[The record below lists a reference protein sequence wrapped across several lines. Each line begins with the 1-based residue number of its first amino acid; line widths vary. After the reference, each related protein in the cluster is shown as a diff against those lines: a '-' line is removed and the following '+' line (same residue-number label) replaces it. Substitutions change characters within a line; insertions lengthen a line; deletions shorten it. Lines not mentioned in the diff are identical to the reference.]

1 MRREVHKFGGA
12 SVRDA
17 EAVRNVGSI
26 VLGLWNRG
34 VQPVVVVS
42 AMAKSTNALEKIWT
56 GLPEGGAVEPLCA
69 DVLGFH
75 ANVVQELGL
84 PEDLLQTDV
93 AEFLAV
99 AEGLKGRGS
108 ADAAGYDALVGFGE
122 RMSTRIVHAHLVQ
135 IGLAAQW
142 LSAWELVRTDEAHRA
157 AQVQL
162 PATGDAVRLAMTGIG
177 QGLAV
182 TQGFVG
188 GAANGAPTTL
198 GREGSDFSG
207 ALFAEAW
214 GAERLV
220 VWKDVEGV
228 MTGDPRHW
236 PEATK
241 MDRLD
246 HGTAERMSLAGAG
259 ILHPATMAPL
269 RRAGIPLEVRSFQR
283 PGLEGTVIG
292 EQHAPSDL
300 PALWAFEEEASGE
313 KKVRCLTA
321 DPDLAMAEWNAVF
334 PDRQAS
340 SVEVDPNIE
349 GCFRLVF

>member
-17 EAVRNVGSI
+17 EAVRNVGRI

-56 GLPEGGAVEPLCA
+56 GLPEGVAVEPLCA

-75 ANVVQELGL
+75 ANVVRDLGL
-84 PEDLLQTDV
+84 PEDLIQTDV
-93 AEFLAV
+93 ADFLAL
-99 AEGLKGRGS
+99 AEGLKGKGP

-122 RMSTRIVHAHLVQ
+122 RLSTRIVHAHLVQ

-142 LSAWELVRTDEAHRA
+142 LSAWELVRTDASHRA

-162 PATGDAVRLAMTGIG
+162 PATGDAVRRAMTGIG
-177 QGLAV
+177 KGLAV

-207 ALFAEAW
+207 AVFAEAW
-214 GAERLV
+214 SAERLV

-236 PEATK
+236 PGATK
-241 MDRLD
+241 IDRLD

-283 PGLEGTVIG
+283 PELEGTVIG
-292 EQHAPSDL
+292 ERHAPSDL
-300 PALWAFEEEASGE
+300 PSLWAFGADATGKEE
-313 KKVRCLTA
+313 VRCLTA
-321 DPDLAMAEWNAVF
+321 APDQAVAEWNAVF

-340 SVEVDPNIE
+340 SADIDPNIS

>member
-1 MRREVHKFGGA
+1 
-12 SVRDA
+12 
-17 EAVRNVGSI
+17 
-26 VLGLWNRG
+26 
-34 VQPVVVVS
+34 
-42 AMAKSTNALEKIWT
+42 MAKSTNALEKIWT
-56 GLPEGGAVEPLCA
+56 GLPEGVAVEPLCA

-75 ANVVQELGL
+75 ANVVRDLGL
-84 PEDLLQTDV
+84 PEDLIQTDV
-93 AEFLAV
+93 ADFLAV
-99 AEGLKGRGS
+99 AEGLKGKGP

-122 RMSTRIVHAHLVQ
+122 RLSTRIVHAHLVQ

-142 LSAWELVRTDEAHRA
+142 LSAWELVRTDASHRA

-162 PATGDAVRLAMTGIG
+162 PATGDAVRRAMTGIG
-177 QGLAV
+177 KGLAV

-207 ALFAEAW
+207 AVFAEAW
-214 GAERLV
+214 SAERLV

-236 PEATK
+236 PGATK
-241 MDRLD
+241 IDRLD

-283 PGLEGTVIG
+283 PELEGTVIG
-292 EQHAPSDL
+292 ERHAPSDR
-300 PALWAFEEEASGE
+300 PSLWAFGADATGKEE
-313 KKVRCLTA
+313 VRCLTA
-321 DPDLAMAEWNAVF
+321 APDQAVAEWNAVF

-340 SVEVDPNIE
+340 SADIDPNIS

>member
-17 EAVRNVGSI
+17 EAVRNVGRI

-56 GLPEGGAVEPLCA
+56 GLPEGVAVEPLCA

-75 ANVVQELGL
+75 ANVVRDLGL
-84 PEDLLQTDV
+84 PEDLIQTDV
-93 AEFLAV
+93 ADFLAV
-99 AEGLKGRGS
+99 AEGLKGKGP

-122 RMSTRIVHAHLVQ
+122 RLSTRIVHAHLVQ

-142 LSAWELVRTDEAHRA
+142 LSAWELVRTDASHRA

-162 PATGDAVRLAMTGIG
+162 PATGDAVRRAMTGIG
-177 QGLAV
+177 KGLAV

-188 GAANGAPTTL
+188 GADNGAPTTL

-207 ALFAEAW
+207 AVFAEAW
-214 GAERLV
+214 SAERLV

-236 PEATK
+236 PGATK
-241 MDRLD
+241 IDRLD

-283 PGLEGTVIG
+283 PELEGTVIG
-292 EQHAPSDL
+292 ERHAPSDL
-300 PALWAFEEEASGE
+300 PSLWAFGADATGKEE
-313 KKVRCLTA
+313 VRCLTA
-321 DPDLAMAEWNAVF
+321 APDQAVAEWNAVF

-340 SVEVDPNIE
+340 SADIDPNIS

>member
-17 EAVRNVGSI
+17 EAVWNVGRI

-56 GLPEGGAVEPLCA
+56 GLPEGVAVEPLCA

-75 ANVVQELGL
+75 ANVVRDLGL
-84 PEDLLQTDV
+84 PEDLIQTDV
-93 AEFLAV
+93 ADFLAV
-99 AEGLKGRGS
+99 AEGLKGKGP

-122 RMSTRIVHAHLVQ
+122 RLSTHIVHAHLVQ

-142 LSAWELVRTDEAHRA
+142 LSAWELVRTDASHRA

-162 PATGDAVRLAMTGIG
+162 PATGDAVRRAMTGIG
-177 QGLAV
+177 KGLAV

-207 ALFAEAW
+207 AVFAEAW
-214 GAERLV
+214 SAERLV

-236 PEATK
+236 PGATK
-241 MDRLD
+241 IDRLD

-283 PGLEGTVIG
+283 PELEGTVIG
-292 EQHAPSDL
+292 ERHAPSDL
-300 PALWAFEEEASGE
+300 PSLWAFGADATGKEE
-313 KKVRCLTA
+313 VRCLTA
-321 DPDLAMAEWNAVF
+321 APDQAVAEWNAVF

-340 SVEVDPNIE
+340 SADIDPNIS